1 MAIMNDLY
9 VLVDKQSKTII
20 DHAQSLPENWR
31 NIHGLPAHNDEELSD
46 LSWAGH
52 ETLGWICLNNPEI
65 LEYNYDSQW
74 LEFSKS
80 KIKKIIATQRWE
92 KEVTLITID
101 NDRIQTDERTRLAL
115 FLKRELAKQFPNKN
129 FAWKFVDTY
138 RTITG
143 EELIK
148 IADYLEWYIQKCF
161 DIEVELCTRI
171 NLANTLEELINVNLN
186 LNWPSTQLNS

>member
-1 MAIMNDLY
+1 MNDLY

-80 KIKKIIATQRWE
+80 KIKKIIATQRWD

>member
-171 NLANTLEELINVNLN
+171 NLANTLEELISVNLY
-186 LNWPSTQLNS
+186 LNWPSTILNA

>member
-1 MAIMNDLY
+1 MNDLY

>member
-52 ETLGWICLNNPEI
+52 ETLGWIRLNNPEV
-65 LEYNYDSQW
+65 LEYNYDSEW

-80 KIKKIIATQRWE
+80 KIKKIIATERWE
-92 KEVTLITID
+92 KEVTIITID
-101 NDRIQTDERTRLAL
+101 SDRIQTDERTRLSL
-115 FLKRELAKQFPNKN
+115 FLKRDIARQFPNKS
-129 FAWKFVDTY
+129 FSWKFVDTY
-138 RTITG
+138 RIITG

-148 IADYLEWYIQKCF
+148 IADYLEWYVQTCF

-171 NLANTLEELINVNLN
+171 NLANNLEELINVNLN
-186 LNWPSTQLNS
+186 LNWPSTHLNA